1 MMMIYDMMRN
11 PGVPMKDIV
20 IRQTMAGSSYPLYT
34 EKSNSYKVPLYEEK
48 ARMLPLVCMHRF
60 FIPKPYK
67 QEMQITGRDA
77 HHIMDVLRMGV
88 GDQLQVVAD
97 DGISFLGVI
106 TAVSTNT
113 VTVSAKEILRETH
126 ESDVRIS
133 LLQGLAKGEK
143 MELIIQKAVEIGVA
157 EIFPLAMDHS
167 VVVLDRSKAGKK
179 TERWQKIA
187 EAAAKQSKRDM
198 IPDVHEV
205 MKLSQVLQEEKW
217 DLLVIAYE
225 SENRISL
232 KEVLQAHKNAKSIGV
247 IIGPEGGLSNEEV
260 KAAQEAGG
268 IAVSLGRRILRTETA
283 GLVAATAILYETD
296 NLGI

>member
-1 MMMIYDMMRN
+1 
-11 PGVPMKDIV
+11 
-20 IRQTMAGSSYPLYT
+20 
-34 EKSNSYKVPLYEEK
+34 
-48 ARMLPLVCMHRF
+48 MHRF
-60 FIPKPYK
+60 FIPKPFK

-77 HHIMDVLRMGV
+77 HHIMDVLRMGP
-88 GDQLQVVAD
+88 GDPLQVVAD
-97 DGISFLGVI
+97 DGISFVGEI
-106 TAVSTNT
+106 TAADTNT
-113 VTVSAKEILRETH
+113 VTVAAREILRETH
-126 ESDVRIS
+126 EPDVRIS

-205 MKLSQVLQEEKW
+205 MKLSRVLQEEKW

-225 SENRISL
+225 SENQVSL
-232 KEVLQAHKNAKSIGV
+232 KEVLQVHKDAKSIGI

-260 KAAQEAGG
+260 NVAQEAGG

-283 GLVAATAILYETD
+283 GLVTAAAILYETD

>member
-1 MMMIYDMMRN
+1 
-11 PGVPMKDIV
+11 
-20 IRQTMAGSSYPLYT
+20 
-34 EKSNSYKVPLYEEK
+34 
-48 ARMLPLVCMHRF
+48 MHRF

-77 HHIMDVLRMGV
+77 HHIMDVLRMGT

-97 DGISFLGVI
+97 DGISFVGEI
-106 TAVSTNT
+106 TAVSMNT

-126 ESDVRIS
+126 EPDV
-133 LLQGLAKGEK
+133 
-143 MELIIQKAVEIGVA
+143 V

-187 EAAAKQSKRDM
+187 EAAAKQSKRDV
-198 IPDVHEV
+198 IPAVHGV
-205 MKLSQVLQEEKW
+205 MKLSQVLQEDNW

-283 GLVAATAILYETD
+283 GLVAAAAILYETD

>member
-1 MMMIYDMMRN
+1 
-11 PGVPMKDIV
+11 
-20 IRQTMAGSSYPLYT
+20 
-34 EKSNSYKVPLYEEK
+34 
-48 ARMLPLVCMHRF
+48 MHRF
-60 FIPKPYK
+60 FIPKPFK

-77 HHIMDVLRMGV
+77 HHIMDVLRMV
-88 GDQLQVVAD
+88 PGDQLQVVAD
-97 DGISFLGVI
+97 DGISFVGEI
-106 TAVSTNT
+106 TATGTNT
-113 VTVSAKEILRETH
+113 VNVIAREILRESH
-126 ESDVRIS
+126 EPDVRIS

-143 MELIIQKAVEIGVA
+143 MELIIQKAVEIGVV

-187 EAAAKQSKRDM
+187 EAAAKQSKRDV

-205 MKLSQVLQEEKW
+205 MTLGQVLQKEKW
-217 DLLVIAYE
+217 DLLLVAYE

-232 KEVLQAHKNAKSIGV
+232 KEVLKAHKNAKSIGV

-283 GLVAATAILYETD
+283 GLVAAAAILYETD

>member
-1 MMMIYDMMRN
+1 
-11 PGVPMKDIV
+11 
-20 IRQTMAGSSYPLYT
+20 
-34 EKSNSYKVPLYEEK
+34 
-48 ARMLPLVCMHRF
+48 MHRF
-60 FIPKPYK
+60 FIPKPFK
-67 QEMQITGRDA
+67 QEMQIIGQDA
-77 HHIMDVLRMGV
+77 HHIIDVLRMGP
-88 GDQLQVVAD
+88 GDPLQVVAD
-97 DGISFLGVI
+97 DGISFVGEI

-126 ESDVRIS
+126 EPDVSIS

-187 EAAAKQSKRDM
+187 KAAAKQSKRDV
-198 IPDVHEV
+198 IPAVHEV
-205 MKLSQVLQEEKW
+205 MKLPQVLQEEKW

-232 KEVLQAHKNAKSIGV
+232 KEVLQAHKNAKRIGV

-260 KAAQEAGG
+260 KLAQEAGG

>member
-1 MMMIYDMMRN
+1 
-11 PGVPMKDIV
+11 
-20 IRQTMAGSSYPLYT
+20 
-34 EKSNSYKVPLYEEK
+34 
-48 ARMLPLVCMHRF
+48 MHRF
-60 FIPKPYK
+60 FIPKPFK

-77 HHIMDVLRMGV
+77 HHIMDVLRMGT

-97 DGISFLGVI
+97 DGISFVGEI

-126 ESDVRIS
+126 EPDVRIS

-167 VVVLDRSKAGKK
+167 VVVLESSKAEKK
-179 TERWQKIA
+179 VERWQKIA
-187 EAAAKQSKRDM
+187 EAAAKQSKRDI
-198 IPDVHEV
+198 IPIVHQV
-205 MKLSQVLQEEKW
+205 ATLTKVLQTKKW
-217 DLLVIAYE
+217 DLLLIAYE
-225 SENRISL
+225 SENYVSL
-232 KEVLQAHKNAKSIGV
+232 KKALQAHKDAKGIGV

-260 KAAQEAGG
+260 KAAQEVGG

>member
-1 MMMIYDMMRN
+1 M
-11 PGVPMKDIV
+11 
-20 IRQTMAGSSYPLYT
+20 
-34 EKSNSYKVPLYEEK
+34 
-48 ARMLPLVCMHRF
+48 
-60 FIPKPYK
+60 
-67 QEMQITGRDA
+67 
-77 HHIMDVLRMGV
+77 
-88 GDQLQVVAD
+88 QVVAD
-97 DGISFLGVI
+97 DGISFVGEI
-106 TAVSTNT
+106 TAVSMNT

-126 ESDVRIS
+126 EPDVRIS

-143 MELIIQKAVEIGVA
+143 MELIIQKAVEIGVV

-187 EAAAKQSKRDM
+187 EAAAAKQSKRDV
-198 IPDVHEV
+198 IPAVHGV
-205 MKLSQVLQEEKW
+205 MKLSQVLQEDNW

-283 GLVAATAILYETD
+283 GLVAAAAILYETD

>member
-1 MMMIYDMMRN
+1 
-11 PGVPMKDIV
+11 
-20 IRQTMAGSSYPLYT
+20 
-34 EKSNSYKVPLYEEK
+34 
-48 ARMLPLVCMHRF
+48 MHRF

-77 HHIMDVLRMGV
+77 HHIMDVLRMGT

-97 DGISFLGVI
+97 DGISFVGEI
-106 TAVSTNT
+106 TAVS
-113 VTVSAKEILRETH
+113 S
-126 ESDVRIS
+126 
-133 LLQGLAKGEK
+133 LAKGEK

-283 GLVAATAILYETD
+283 GLVAAAAILYETD

>member
-1 MMMIYDMMRN
+1 
-11 PGVPMKDIV
+11 
-20 IRQTMAGSSYPLYT
+20 
-34 EKSNSYKVPLYEEK
+34 
-48 ARMLPLVCMHRF
+48 MHRF
-60 FIPKPYK
+60 FIPKPFK
-67 QEMQITGRDA
+67 QEMQITGQDA
-77 HHIMDVLRMGV
+77 HHIMDVLRMGP
-88 GDQLQVVAD
+88 GDPLQVVAD
-97 DGISFLGVI
+97 DGISFLGKI

-113 VTVSAKEILRETH
+113 VTVLAQEILRESH
-126 ESDVRIS
+126 EPDVRIS

-143 MELIIQKAVEIGVA
+143 MELIIQKAVEIGVT

-187 EAAAKQSKRDM
+187 EAAAKQSKRDV
-198 IPDVHEV
+198 IPVVHEV
-205 MKLSQVLQEEKW
+205 MKLSQVLKEEKW

-232 KEVLQAHKNAKSIGV
+232 KEVLQVRRNAKSIGV

-260 KAAQEAGG
+260 KVAQDAGG
-268 IAVSLGRRILRTETA
+268 TAVSLGRRILRTETA

>member
-1 MMMIYDMMRN
+1 
-11 PGVPMKDIV
+11 
-20 IRQTMAGSSYPLYT
+20 
-34 EKSNSYKVPLYEEK
+34 
-48 ARMLPLVCMHRF
+48 MHRF

-67 QEMQITGRDA
+67 QEMQITGQDA
-77 HHIMDVLRMGV
+77 HHIIDVLRMGP
-88 GDQLQVVAD
+88 GDPLQVVAD
-97 DGISFLGVI
+97 DGISFVGEI

-113 VTVSAKEILRETH
+113 VTISAKEILRETH
-126 ESDVRIS
+126 EPDVRIS

-283 GLVAATAILYETD
+283 GLVAAAAILYETD